1 MSRSVLFI
9 RLTLSCHFWIFQN
22 PRIQKGQKALEGSQK
37 LKVSENRKSS
47 ILVGE
52 IMVSINNMYGV
63 EISFGHLF
71 KSYLRVR
78 AYYRTVVGLSSLEM
92 LGG

>member
-1 MSRSVLFI
+1 MHRRRRVGKVSPSVLFI

-37 LKVSENRKSS
+37 LKVSENRKSA

-52 IMVSINNMYGV
+52 IMV
-63 EISFGHLF
+63 FQ
-71 KSYLRVR
+71 
-78 AYYRTVVGLSSLEM
+78 RTDGQTHT
-92 LGG
+92 